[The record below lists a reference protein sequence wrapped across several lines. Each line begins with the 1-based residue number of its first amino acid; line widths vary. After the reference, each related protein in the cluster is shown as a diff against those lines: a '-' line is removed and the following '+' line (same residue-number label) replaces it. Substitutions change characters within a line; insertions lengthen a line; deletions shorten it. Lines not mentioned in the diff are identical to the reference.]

1 MDTETITALFS
12 TLPMM
17 ALMLTTIWIM
27 LKSQRDAS
35 ESQKHVNEAH
45 REMMKL
51 YHDMRKD
58 LH

>member
-1 MDTETITALFS
+1 
-12 TLPMM
+12 MM